1 MPVVHLAD
9 RALIEVFGAEA
20 EPFLQ
25 NILTTDLG
33 TLGAGELKPG
43 ALLTPQGKILAAF
56 LIARRG
62 EGFVLDTPAVLG
74 DELLRRLTLYKLRA
88 KLEIRKLAPGL
99 AAVGWD
105 LEPTLTD
112 AGSGLRDLRFGT
124 RAVWRRYT
132 DLPAAT
138 DSEAAW
144 DLLRIGAAVGEIGV
158 DYQPGEAFPH
168 DVLLDQLGGV
178 GFKKGCYVGQEVV
191 SRMQHRG
198 TARRRLLHVE
208 AAAPLPA
215 TGHRDHGRRPTAR
228 SARHGAG
235 RQGTGDRTHRSG
247 QGRARQRRSASCRRC
262 RRHACHSG
270 LGDIHLSR
278 NGRRRGRSLMPDRPG
293 APPRAWQRMLSGR
306 RLDLLDPS
314 PLDIE
319 ISDIA
324 HGLARVARWNGQT
337 HGDARLF
344 GCPAFAA
351 GRSGV
356 QRARCPGVAPAQQLA
371 ALLHDA
377 PEYVIGDMISPF
389 KSVVG
394 GSYKEVRTAP
404 AAGHP
409 FALRACRPSCLPRC
423 AGPSSAPTRSP
434 PISRRP
440 RLAGFSAGEAGRF
453 FGRPHA
459 ASAAQRF
466 DLASR
471 PAQAVQKR
479 FLARFLALE
488 TARERR

>member
-62 EGFVLDTPAVLG
+62 DGFVLDIPAVLG

-88 KLEIRKLAPGL
+88 KLEIRKLSPGL

-178 GFKKGCYVGQEVV
+178 GFKKGCYIGQEVV

-208 AAAPLPA
+208 AAAPLPPRGTEITA
-215 TGHRDHGRRPTAR
+215 DGRPL
-228 SARHGAG
+228 G
-235 RQGTGDRTHRSG
+235 QLGTV
-247 QGRARQRRSASCRRC
+247 
-262 RRHACHSG
+262 
-270 LGDIHLSR
+270 LG
-278 NGRRRGRSLMPDRPG
+278 GK
-293 APPRAWQRMLSGR
+293 
-306 RLDLLDPS
+306 
-314 PLDIE
+314 
-319 ISDIA
+319 
-324 HGLARVARWNGQT
+324 GLAIVRIDRVK
-337 HGDARLF
+337 DALDRGVPLSAGNVAVTLAIPGWATF
-344 GCPAFAA
+344 TFPETAA
-351 GRSGV
+351 GAEG
-356 QRARCPGVAPAQQLA
+356 A
-371 ALLHDA
+371 
-377 PEYVIGDMISPF
+377 
-389 KSVVG
+389 
-394 GSYKEVRTAP
+394 
-404 AAGHP
+404 
-409 FALRACRPSCLPRC
+409 
-423 AGPSSAPTRSP
+423 
-434 PISRRP
+434 
-440 RLAGFSAGEAGRF
+440 
-453 FGRPHA
+453 
-459 ASAAQRF
+459 
-466 DLASR
+466 
-471 PAQAVQKR
+471 
-479 FLARFLALE
+479 
-488 TARERR
+488 